1 MKNISKVFTIYTFVC
16 MGLFLLVHYA
26 FQVPNA
32 VLLFVVLLIPMFWLC
47 SRYNHL
53 QKEKAKVDLDKSEL
67 EKNYH
72 SLVKENE
79 HLHELMNSFNETF
92 FSYNV
97 NENKLF
103 ITKGIESL
111 FSHDQEDYH
120 QNVRLIETVLKP
132 LEESTTSFRDQL
144 FANRKMR
151 NQLVVTD
158 KYNEKRWLEIS
169 TTPLFDGSETIVRV
183 DGMISDITKRKQLEE
198 YLRQM
203 AYYDEL
209 TDLPNR
215 KLIHKHL
222 RKAMARSKR
231 HQHSLS
237 IMFIDL
243 DGFKKV
249 NDTLGHEGGDILLK
263 EVANRLNSCVR
274 EEDLTGRLGGDEFMI
289 VFEET
294 SKDEIIGI
302 AERILSVVSA
312 PYTIN
317 ENEAK
322 VTPSIGI
329 SILPDDGED
338 LETLIQ
344 NADKAMYHAKEK
356 GKGTYQFF
364 SPELEDYHSKKV
376 GIFEKF
382 IESVSKIKETYI
394 R

>member
-1 MKNISKVFTIYTFVC
+1 MV
-16 MGLFLLVHYA
+16 LFLVAHYV
-26 FQVPNA
+26 FQVAND
-32 VLLFVVLLIPMFWLC
+32 VLLFVVLLVPMLWLC
-47 SRYNHL
+47 RQYNRM
-53 QKEKAKVDLDKSEL
+53 QKEKAKVELDKSEL
-67 EKNYH
+67 EKNYQV
-72 SLVKENE
+72 LLQENE
-79 HLHELMNSFNETF
+79 HLHDLLNSFNETF

-97 NENKLF
+97 KENKIF
-103 ITKGIESL
+103 ITKAIENL
-111 FSHDQEDYH
+111 FSYDQEDYH

-132 LEESTTSFRDQL
+132 LEEGTTSFRDQL
-144 FANRKMR
+144 FVNRKMR
-151 NQLVVTD
+151 NQLIVTD
-158 KYNEKRWLEIS
+158 KYNEKRWLEVS
-169 TTPLFDGSETIVRV
+169 TTPLFDGPENIIRV

-203 AYYDEL
+203 AYYDDL

-364 SPELEDYHSKKV
+364 TSELEDYHSKKV